1 MCFSWIQIRFYFL
14 VWRSSL
20 TWFFCT
26 KFFLSSLYTGYCR
39 RALQSVLNTLI
50 CLLWNESSR
59 KTRLKAQFCAF
70 LKLFFQE
77 SIATKRRTLQI
88 RQTTNINLKSRNI
101 KRILKKLRASIAYK
115 FKEKPGV
122 TKVVA
127 MFKFTVLTLFGT
139 LLACPWATS
148 SADIIE
154 SCSICS
160 SGNFNDIGKCFLRKR
175 DFLPF

>member
-1 MCFSWIQIRFYFL
+1 M
-14 VWRSSL
+14 
-20 TWFFCT
+20 
-26 KFFLSSLYTGYCR
+26 
-39 RALQSVLNTLI
+39 
-50 CLLWNESSR
+50 
-59 KTRLKAQFCAF
+59 
-70 LKLFFQE
+70 FFQE
-77 SIATKRRTLQI
+77 SIAAKRRTLQI

-101 KRILKKLRASIAYK
+101 KRILNKLRASIDYK

-122 TKVVA
+122 TIVVK

-160 SGNFNDIGKCFLRKR
+160 SGNFNDIGKCILRKKCVFQSFR
-175 DFLPF
+175 RPLFVPKNFLGNILSTFCQELDSSGCCGTRRRRAWPR